1 MARAHVVL
9 PDEILERIDASVG
22 KRRRSRFLEDA
33 AREKLDRIELE
44 KALNATFGIA
54 RGPRYSHW
62 RDRRAIAAWV
72 RRTRRT
78 EGR

>member
-1 MARAHVVL
+1 MARAHVLL
-9 PDEILERIDASVG
+9 PDDVLERIDASVG
-22 KRRRSRFLEDA
+22 KRRRSRFLEEA
-33 AREKLDRIELE
+33 AREKLQRIELE

-54 RGPRYSHW
+54 KGPQYRHW

-72 RRTRRT
+72 RKGRRT